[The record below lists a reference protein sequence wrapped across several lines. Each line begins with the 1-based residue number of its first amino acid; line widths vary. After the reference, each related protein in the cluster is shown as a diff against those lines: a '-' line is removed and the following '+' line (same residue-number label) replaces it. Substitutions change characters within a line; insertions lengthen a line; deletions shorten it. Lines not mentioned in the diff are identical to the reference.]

1 MRIAELFY
9 LLNDTNW
16 NKFDEKFYLINR
28 RWFDRWKD
36 FISYDYIVKQ
46 LVEYGRTEN
55 DLSMNRLLQSNSNPG
70 EISNQQL
77 ILDHRDFMKN
87 RCEKM

>member
-1 MRIAELFY
+1 MQTAAQSGSSLTKQLRIKESMKIAELFY

-36 FISYDYIVKQ
+36 FISYDYIVK
-46 LVEYGRTEN
+46 
-55 DLSMNRLLQSNSNPG
+55 
-70 EISNQQL
+70 
-77 ILDHRDFMKN
+77 
-87 RCEKM
+87 